1 MKELRITTNPAQC
14 GRRPC
19 IRGIRIRVVDILD
32 LLSNG
37 LTIPQVIEEL
47 PDLETEDV
55 IAAIQ
60 YARERIDHSV
70 IAA

>member
-1 MKELRITTNPAQC
+1 M
-14 GRRPC
+14 
-19 IRGIRIRVVDILD
+19 VDILD

-55 IAAIQ
+55 VAAIQ

-70 IAA
+70 VAA